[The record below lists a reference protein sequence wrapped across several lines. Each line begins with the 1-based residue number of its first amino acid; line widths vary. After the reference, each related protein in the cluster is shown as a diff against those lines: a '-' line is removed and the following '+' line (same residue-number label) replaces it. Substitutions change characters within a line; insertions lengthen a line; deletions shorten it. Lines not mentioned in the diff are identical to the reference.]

1 MVTFNQDGV
10 LHNPL
15 YSTDTGIVEK
25 DTLKITKYIYRLKNK
40 RRTRGEL
47 SPSFLRLIELRTGP
61 HSQLENWS

>member
-10 LHNPL
+10 LHNLL
-15 YSTDTGIVEK
+15 YSTDIGIVEK

-40 RRTRGEL
+40 RRTRGECN
-47 SPSFLRLIELRTGP
+47 PSFLRLIELRTGP